1 MNGVMVRGGVVR
13 PLVGGLLALGLSW
26 FTACG
31 GDGSGSASGG
41 SNATGGD
48 SATGGVGSPTGGTA
62 QNNGG
67 SAGMGGASSGG
78 TAQGGAQQ
86 SEGFPKSF
94 GPAEP
99 LVTKLTRPVRIGF
112 KNGFLYFTEMGLDDG
127 SNSRLARRD
136 AAGNVQTLFSGN
148 AVVALFLD
156 DDELFFVERGTHSV
170 FRMKYQT
177 LMPELFATTPDTLTV
192 GDVGRLGEN
201 IWLSEFGS
209 DSKTTGVVTKPRA
222 GGAFQEVLPA
232 AQRGFIFTYMTIAA
246 GQVYLSTQGTN
257 SGLFKGS
264 ATSAPA
270 LSVAGVLPHRAA
282 ADANFVYFG
291 SDTDGRVLRQ
301 AHSVTMNAELV
312 ADGQDQPFGLAVDSG
327 GIYWTNGPDCGLDP
341 AAPMGSVAARAL
353 AGGTPVVV
361 AANEQCP
368 QAIVTDSEF
377 VYWIRENPADNVGD
391 DSIMRA
397 KKVR

>member
-1 MNGVMVRGGVVR
+1 V
-13 PLVGGLLALGLSW
+13 
-26 FTACG
+26 
-31 GDGSGSASGG
+31 
-41 SNATGGD
+41 
-48 SATGGVGSPTGGTA
+48 
-62 QNNGG
+62 
-67 SAGMGGASSGG
+67 
-78 TAQGGAQQ
+78 
-86 SEGFPKSF
+86 SF

-156 DDELFFVERGTHSV
+156 EDELFFVERGTHSV

-177 LMPELFATTPDTLTV
+177 LTPELFATTPDTLTV

-209 DSKTTGVVTKPRA
+209 DSKTTGVVIKPRA
-222 GGAFQEVLPA
+222 GGAFQDVLPA
-232 AQRGFIFTYMTIAA
+232 QQRGFIFTYMTIAA
-246 GQVYLSTQGTN
+246 GQVYLSTQGAN

-270 LSVAGVLPHRAA
+270 LSVAGLTPERTA

-291 SDTDGRVLRQ
+291 SDGDGRVLRQ
-301 AHSVTMNAELV
+301 AHSASMSAELV
-312 ADGQDQPFGLAVDSG
+312 ADGQNHPYGLAVDSG
-327 GIYWTNGPDCGLDP
+327 GIYWTNGPDCSPDTAVP
-341 AAPMGSVAARAL
+341 IGSVAARAL

-368 QAIVTDSEF
+368 QAILTDNEF

-391 DSIMRA
+391 DSIVRA
-397 KKVR
+397 KKMR